1 MVTTLLVTAFTLGLL
16 GSFHCVGMCGPLA
29 LSLPVQ
35 HLQGFHKLAG
45 ILVYNI
51 GRVITYAILGAI
63 FGLVGMSF
71 HYFGWQQAFSIVLG
85 SLLIVLFIS
94 LLFRKRIFKNSLIQR
109 TWNRH
114 LIQRITPLFHQN
126 NFGALLLIG
135 ILNGLLPCGLVY
147 MAIAGALAT
156 GNIQN
161 SSLFMAMFG
170 LGTLPA
176 MMAMSFAGGLISL
189 KMRNTI
195 RRSYPFIIG
204 LMGVLLILRG
214 MNLNIP
220 YISPAIHA
228 HGTVENCH

>member
-114 LIQRITPLFHQN
+114 LIQRITPLFHQK

-135 ILNGLLPCGLVY
+135 MLNGLLPCGLVY

-156 GNIQN
+156 G
-161 SSLFMAMFG
+161 
-170 LGTLPA
+170 
-176 MMAMSFAGGLISL
+176 
-189 KMRNTI
+189 
-195 RRSYPFIIG
+195 
-204 LMGVLLILRG
+204 
-214 MNLNIP
+214 
-220 YISPAIHA
+220 
-228 HGTVENCH
+228 